1 MRVAVA
7 VLLCACRSSDVVPDR
22 EPLATPSAEL
32 PAWFG
37 MPDVPA
43 RRIAGRLLDGE
54 SRPIAGTLHLRIDA
68 PDATVWEGHDF
79 TIDTDGHFDF
89 GVLRAGQY
97 TLFATAPSVTSRVLG
112 VDTRT
117 SDRGALSLF
126 LLPCSPQ
133 WRAVT
138 TSSAPIAGAR
148 IDVAGTVIAETDANG
163 AFSICANAD
172 PLPVVA
178 RAAGFAPVMHRVSN
192 TWMLEHFVLARSIKL
207 RGRVVRPQ
215 GQPVSGAAVQ
225 PLFVDPVH
233 ADLDPYERVRVR
245 VPIPVQVIT
254 DEDGRFVMRGIAE
267 LDRDVLDEDPLVA
280 RYRVR
285 VLAQNLAFEPRATFD
300 ARSREEV
307 VVQTPPDQNEP
318 SRSVRGELREGTITG
333 VVVVHEVTTVPSS
346 GTLELLHGE
355 LPRGTS
361 TGALM
366 FRDLPVVDAE
376 VCQVEPIIGC
386 VSSTRTRADGH
397 FDLPVSGYLETAATF
412 HVDLRIRHASGRSA
426 VGHAIV
432 TAGTPL
438 DMAPIE
444 IR

>member
-1 MRVAVA
+1 MVAD
-7 VLLCACRSSDVVPDR
+7 L

-37 MPDVPA
+37 MSHVPE
-43 RRIAGRLLDGE
+43 RRIAGHIVDGD
-54 SRPIAGTLHLRIDA
+54 RTFTGTVHLRIDS
-68 PDATVWEGHDF
+68 PDATVWAGRDVE
-79 TIDTDGHFDF
+79 TRDGTFDF
-89 GVLRAGQY
+89 GMLRAGQY
-97 TLFATAPSVTSRVLG
+97 TLFATAPGMTSRVLG
-112 VDTRT
+112 VDTRI
-117 SDRGALSLF
+117 SNRGALPLF
-126 LLPCSPQ
+126 VFPCTPQ
-133 WRAVT
+133 WRAVLT
-138 TSSAPIAGAR
+138 TGGSPIAGAR

-207 RGRVVRPQ
+207 RGRVVGPQ

-346 GTLELLHGE
+346 GTIELLHGE

-426 VGHAIV
+426 VGHAV
-432 TAGTPL
+432 VPAGTPL